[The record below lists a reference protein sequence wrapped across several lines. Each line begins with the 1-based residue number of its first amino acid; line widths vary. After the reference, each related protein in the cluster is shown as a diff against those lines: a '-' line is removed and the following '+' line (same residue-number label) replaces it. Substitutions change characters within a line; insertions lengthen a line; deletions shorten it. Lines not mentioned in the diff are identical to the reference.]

1 MALRFLIFLIGRGG
15 VGARGGS
22 GRGSARGGGI
32 GRERSGLNGGV
43 EGAGLERRG
52 LNGVVA
58 GSGGER
64 RGEGFSMGYW
74 GDGWHE
80 SKYWGD
86 GGRESKYW
94 GDGGQGLDWGDRDSY
109 GKNSSSCGGGV
120 DGKAAPGDSG
130 DNGLQGYTGP
140 DMSTTGR
147 RSSGLSSS
155 SPAGRPWISDTTEFS
170 KENNNH

>member
-43 EGAGLERRG
+43 EGADLERSGLNGGVEGAGLERRG
-52 LNGVVA
+52 LNGGVA
-58 GSGGER
+58 GAGGER

-74 GDGWHE
+74 GDGGHE

-86 GGRESKYW
+86 GGTSPGTGSTVGRGW
-94 GDGGQGLDWGDRDSY
+94 T
-109 GKNSSSCGGGV
+109 GV
-120 DGKAAPGDSG
+120 
-130 DNGLQGYTGP
+130 TG
-140 DMSTTGR
+140 TRTGR
-147 RSSGLSSS
+147 IRP
-155 SPAGRPWISDTTEFS
+155 PAGAGSTGRPLPGTAGTMASRGIRGPICRRPVGGRPG
-170 KENNNH
+170 

>member
-43 EGAGLERRG
+43 EGAGLERSG
-52 LNGVVA
+52 LNGGVA
-58 GSGGER
+58 GAGGER

-74 GDGWHE
+74 GDGGH
-80 SKYWGD
+80 
-86 GGRESKYW
+86 ESKYW

-109 GKNSSSCGGGV
+109 GKNLSSCGGGV
-120 DGKAAPGDSG
+120 DG
-130 DNGLQGYTGP
+130 
-140 DMSTTGR
+140 
-147 RSSGLSSS
+147 
-155 SPAGRPWISDTTEFS
+155 
-170 KENNNH
+170 